1 MEDLNKFAKE
11 IRLAT
16 MKELDYTGFGHYGG
30 ALSMVE
36 LLAAL
41 YGKEVKINPNDL
53 NEKDR
58 DFVVLSK
65 GHSGPSLYATLILK
79 KFMPYDW
86 IKTLNK
92 NGTNLPSH
100 PDRLK
105 TPGVDMTT
113 GSLGQGVSVATG
125 MAYGLKFGNRKGNV
139 YAIVGDGELNEGQC
153 WEAIQFASA
162 KQLDN
167 FYLFI
172 DWNKKQNDGWS
183 TDINLAESPYE
194 EMRGFN
200 FDLQLIKGTDA
211 NLIYDA
217 IQKAKTVKGKPHCI
231 VLDTTKGQGIPYLE
245 QLTANH
251 HVRPT
256 EEMTKIFRKEID
268 RLEKELAKE
277 D

>member
-1 MEDLNKFAKE
+1 MEDLNKFAKK

-16 MKELDYTGFGHYGG
+16 MKELDYAGFGHYGG

-36 LLAAL
+36 LLAVL
-41 YGKEVKINPNDL
+41 YGKEVRIDPDDL
-53 NEKDR
+53 SAKKR
-58 DFVVLSK
+58 DFVILSK

-79 KFMPYDW
+79 NFIPIDW
-86 IKTLNK
+86 IMTLNK

-125 MAYGLKFGNRKGNV
+125 IAYGLKFGNRKGNV
-139 YAIVGDGELNEGQC
+139 FAICGDGELNEGQC
-153 WEAIQFASA
+153 WEAIQFASG
-162 KQLDN
+162 KKLDN
-167 FYLFI
+167 FFLFI

-183 TDINLAESPYE
+183 SDINMANPPYE
-194 EMRGFN
+194 EMKGFN
-200 FDLQLIKGTDA
+200 YDLQLVKGDDVNA
-211 NLIYDA
+211 IYDA
-217 IQKAKTVKGKPHCI
+217 IQKAKGVKYKPHCI

-245 QLTANH
+245 QLAANH
-251 HVRPT
+251 HIRPT
-256 EEMTKIFRKEID
+256 EEITKIFRDEIS
-268 RLEKELAKE
+268 RLEKEIALE